1 MSTSMMERFVK
12 KSYLVHLL
20 AKVQKKKKEKEPNPQ
35 IIPYISRKELSCS
48 DI

>member
-1 MSTSMMERFVK
+1 MERFVK

-20 AKVQKKKKEKEPNPQ
+20 AKVQKKKEKEPNPQ